1 MDTLTT
7 DTLTTEVQAEPEST
21 EESRTSSSVPAIT
34 QIRVKGKA
42 IPVPSV
48 DIDGRTVVVTGRWL
62 KVASIQDEDL
72 ISGNSLPHAESFLR
86 RLRESGLKADVFT
99 FAQRL
104 PDVEPRYR
112 YRVEWENVAAA
123 PTASYAQWW
132 SSVSQAVRKN
142 VNRSKKAGVTV
153 EVVEF
158 SDALL
163 DAIRSIYNETPFRQ
177 GKQFWHYGKD
187 REVVK
192 RALASDLDQ
201 SIFLGAYFQG
211 ELIGFMK
218 IAWVGPTGFITQILS
233 MTRHFEKNPNNAMI
247 AKAIELCEAKGMAHF
262 IYGQFVYY
270 DPDSSLTEFKRRN
283 GFESISLPRYY
294 VPLNGKGKIALALRL
309 HRGLAANTPK
319 AIFRLSRKLRKYW
332 YDRKLRRKGRAPATE
347 A

>member
-21 EESRTSSSVPAIT
+21 QASGTSNSGPAIT
-34 QIRVKGKA
+34 EIRVKGKA

-62 KVASIQDEDL
+62 KIASIQEEDL
-72 ISGNSLPHAESFLR
+72 ISGNSLPHPESFIR

-99 FAQRL
+99 FAQRI
-104 PDVEPRYR
+104 PDLEPRYR

-123 PTASYAQWW
+123 PTSSYAQWW
-132 SSVSQAVRKN
+132 TSVSQAVRKN
-142 VNRSKKAGVTV
+142 VNRAKKAGVTV

-158 SDALL
+158 SDALV
-163 DAIRSIYNETPFRQ
+163 DAIRTIYNETPVRQ

-187 REVVK
+187 RELVK
-192 RALASDLDQ
+192 RALATYLDQ
-201 SIFLGAYFQG
+201 SIFLGAYYQG

-247 AKAIELCEAKGMAHF
+247 AKAIELCEARGMSHF

-294 VPLNGKGKIALALRL
+294 VPLNLKGKIALASRL
-309 HRGLAANTPK
+309 HRGVAANTPK
-319 AIFRLSRKLRKYW
+319 RIFRLSLKMRKYW
-332 YDRKLRRKGRAPATE
+332 YDRKLSRKGRAPAKE